1 LSKML
6 AGLHEYCQHIFQN
19 MHRVVGGGLTE
30 RYRTVQTIMA
40 RAMARTLTR
49 RVEGMVIEET
59 SRLLSN
65 EAFPVRWGDELER
78 LLWLQLWGIDVRSAV
93 ASSYIRLSAN
103 RFS

>member
-1 LSKML
+1 ML
-6 AGLHEYCQHIFQN
+6 AGLPNYCQHVFQN
-19 MHRVVGGGLTE
+19 MHRAVGGGLTE

-49 RVEGMVIEET
+49 RVEGMVIGET
-59 SRLLSN
+59 SKLLSN
-65 EAFPVRWGDELER
+65 EAFPVRWDDELDR
-78 LLWLQLWGIDVRSAV
+78 LLWLELWGIDVRSAV